1 MVDGG
6 EQSSPSFLQG
16 EPMTIQTLI
25 DKVQVEK
32 PNSFP
37 DDKILQFINEIEQDV
52 SEELREE
59 DEFVPYTEIDDTEL
73 KAPAPYDK
81 LYVSY
86 LKAQIDYANEEYP
99 SYQLNAEQHNQDF
112 ADFANFVVRT
122 GRSIVVE
129 IPSRFKN
136 VF

>member
-1 MVDGG
+1 MVG
-6 EQSSPSFLQG
+6 ERSPITISLIK
-16 EPMTIQTLI
+16 EITMTIQTLVN
-25 DKVQVEK
+25 KVQIEK

-37 DDKILQFINEIEQDV
+37 DEKILQFINEVEQDV

-59 DEFVPYTEIDDTEL
+59 EDFVPYEEIDDTRL
-73 KAPAPYDK
+73 KAPAPYDR

-99 SYQLNAEQHNQDF
+99 SYQLNAEQHAQDFSDF
-112 ADFANFVVRT
+112 ADFVVRT
-122 GRSIVVE
+122 GRAEVVE